1 MLTKGAYSFFKHTHI
16 YTLQTNMYNI
26 VLHVPFIQAAK
37 RCKYLVQPGC
47 LKSYC
52 DGLIAIGSSYSIKP
66 HRFWSPEKLNIWVL
80 IQLCI
85 EGIGRI
91 SHIVLIS
98 SDILWWYVSWWWI
111 SNGYQLIVFSITS
124 DFWASLVGSKEMMSE
139 IKNNNAIHLLMFELP
154 KIPRFTIEAWQWIR

>member
-1 MLTKGAYSFFKHTHI
+1 MEIDGKVMTESLDIMYLGSCWQRALIPFLNTHTHI
-16 YTLQTNMYNI
+16 LYIYHTLQINMYNI

-111 SNGYQLIVFSITS
+111 SNGYQLIVFNITS
-124 DFWASLVGSKEMMSE
+124 DFWASLVDQRRWC
-139 IKNNNAIHLLMFELP
+139 L
-154 KIPRFTIEAWQWIR
+154 R